1 MISSLVEGASSLT
14 LGGGFGDV
22 VPVWRPI
29 IATKIHGTLTRDP
42 IMFKERW
49 ESVKNDTLEGSEFI

>member
-1 MISSLVEGASSLT
+1 MTSSLVEGAFSLA

-29 IATKIHGTLTRDP
+29 IATKIHGILMRDP
-42 IMFKERW
+42 IMFKER
-49 ESVKNDTLEGSEFI
+49 